1 MVDKFNKNRWFELC
15 KKTESLMKHFICYTI
30 YKMTL
35 QIFENICRDDDELY
49 CYLPLISKF
58 TLSIIEQSIIIY
70 ISDNLYIGLIEDED
84 EEEKYVVVSGMR
96 FNINKWS
103 PKYKHKIKE
112 IAKFL
117 EVDSKKFNNK
127 VLLPWICCYCNIDIE
142 RMHNFLL

>member
-1 MVDKFNKNRWFELC
+1 
-15 KKTESLMKHFICYTI
+15 
-30 YKMTL
+30 MTL
-35 QIFENICRDDDELY
+35 QIFENLCRDDDELY

-84 EEEKYVVVSGMR
+84 EEETYVVVSGMR
-96 FNINKWS
+96 FNVNKWS
-103 PKYKHKIKE
+103 HRYKHKIEE

-117 EVDSKKFNNK
+117 EVDSKKFNNN
-127 VLLPWICCYCNIDIE
+127 VLLPWICCYCNIDIK